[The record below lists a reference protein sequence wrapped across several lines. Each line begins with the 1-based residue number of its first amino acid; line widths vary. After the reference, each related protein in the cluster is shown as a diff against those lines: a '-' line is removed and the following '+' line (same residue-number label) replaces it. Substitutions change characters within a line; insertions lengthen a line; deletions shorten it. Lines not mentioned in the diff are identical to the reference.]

1 MKAVSFFEG
10 KNYLNCLLSLHTSC
24 PWKLSMEGCL
34 RIIGP
39 SVVRSDVV
47 PLPPVIILTA
57 WLDGEFRQV
66 CSSVYQ
72 GQRQDLGTK
81 KGQLLAEAQGCLQK
95 LCLGLQRLGP
105 QRTNQVT
112 DHCYSQHIS
121 PLSLFFFSCPFHPAS
136 NWDDY
141 SNLCNAFTV
150 NH

>member
-47 PLPPVIILTA
+47 PIPPVIILTA

-112 DHCYSQHIS
+112 DYCLLTTYFSLVFVFLFL
-121 PLSLFFFSCPFHPAS
+121 PLLPSKQLR
-136 NWDDY
+136 
-141 SNLCNAFTV
+141 
-150 NH
+150 